1 MVRYDIVL
9 PRKKIT
15 MNHESWMLGIESAS
29 CESINTFEYC
39 IKTCRYIYPTLSS
52 KISKCHKQLLHH
64 GFNLKCWSQKHG
76 GGWFSWV
83 FFLSNWVVFQP
94 KTCRFR
100 QRFSQGLLES
110 APKQLSDPLSDAL
123 KKRVTLRWKRGN
135 NIHGQSWWVYL
146 YIHICTIY
154 NWFI

>member
-29 CESINTFEYC
+29 CQSINTFEYC

-52 KISKCHKQLLHH
+52 KNNQMSQTTSTPWFQSKMLKPKTWRWMVQL
-64 GFNLKCWSQKHG
+64 G
-76 GGWFSWV
+76 

-123 KKRVTLRWKRGN
+123 KKRVTVGGN

-146 YIHICTIY
+146 YIHICTMY